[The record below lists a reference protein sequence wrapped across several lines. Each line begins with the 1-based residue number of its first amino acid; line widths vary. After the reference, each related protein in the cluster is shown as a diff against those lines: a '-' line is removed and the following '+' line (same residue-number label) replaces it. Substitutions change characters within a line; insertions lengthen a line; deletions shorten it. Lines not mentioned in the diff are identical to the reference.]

1 MQRGL
6 EQALDR
12 AEEVIARARQRPPER
27 RAPSGEEKSLHEKLY
42 DIYVE
47 ECGREPEDP
56 EELTTSSNLL
66 EKLVSRESLPCL
78 VFSLYPGDKGYS
90 VMLDDKSGSFSETI
104 SLPYGESKLLEYLDA
119 QQLPP
124 VLLDLLST
132 SQMNLFHSGCVIAEI
147 RDYRQCGGLDSPVYK
162 SRHIL
167 LRPTMQTLVCD
178 VEAIASDNPPWTQQD
193 KLTLESQLA
202 LATAEPLCLDSSVAV
217 ACTADRLLFSTN
229 AAPMIQC
236 FKRRQRPNL
245 SLLGELS
252 HQAPPPDFQVLTF
265 AKKIQEG
272 KASQG
277 YSVTITAQ
285 NYVDKWKQ
293 RLCDLNLPSEIDAD
307 KYATGKTG
315 PLPGDVPRHCWP
327 PLVLEYDCLFDLEKE
342 IQAPEI
348 DPSIVLLGND
358 PLWCDMVDPP
368 KFLLQSEKHPTHIAT
383 GDHSGSLRARSKTD
397 SGRAVSTCQESV
409 QSTAAYA
416 GKMASGPSVSGSV
429 SQPLPGAK
437 PKHPMTS
444 VLKESSAST
453 KEVSPEAPLFTLA
466 ASSGQCS
473 SGQDLPV
480 LQDSSSWTFPPLAPG
495 AMPARL
501 SQTCGVSLREIS
513 SLLPPAQPLDNA
525 SSQGTLM
532 TQNPASSTS
541 LEVVSVTG
549 PAQQAPVLVSGSQ
562 PMLQSP
568 TDSLAPGGILLHDLV
583 SPEGL
588 QPSTSLGGSQSP
600 AERSVLLDISD
611 LISLILPQLP
621 DGSVISSPQSHSEEL
636 QPQLMLELEL
646 EPEPKPQLQPQPEP
660 NSSSPNPNL
669 NPIPSPI
676 TSLSSVSGF
685 HNSLSTN
692 LNPNWNPNRSPSCIS
707 FYSRP
712 KSNENHNLNSN
723 PSPSPNPNLSCING
737 FYSRPSPNPNPSLSC
752 FSGFHNRPSPNLN
765 PNLNPSCISIHN
777 ASAPHYFS
785 STTACPT
792 GFCPRYTRFLPLCN
806 NSCSPMGTC
815 RGRGLHPV
823 SVVTVAP
830 QASQIPHC
838 GHINSSISRGLPAT
852 SKS

>member
-252 HQAPPPDFQVLTF
+252 HQAPPPDFQ
-265 AKKIQEG
+265 
-272 KASQG
+272 
-277 YSVTITAQ
+277 
-285 NYVDKWKQ
+285 
-293 RLCDLNLPSEIDAD
+293 
-307 KYATGKTG
+307 
-315 PLPGDVPRHCWP
+315 
-327 PLVLEYDCLFDLEKE
+327 
-342 IQAPEI
+342 
-348 DPSIVLLGND
+348 
-358 PLWCDMVDPP
+358 
-368 KFLLQSEKHPTHIAT
+368 
-383 GDHSGSLRARSKTD
+383 
-397 SGRAVSTCQESV
+397 
-409 QSTAAYA
+409 
-416 GKMASGPSVSGSV
+416 
-429 SQPLPGAK
+429 
-437 PKHPMTS
+437 
-444 VLKESSAST
+444 
-453 KEVSPEAPLFTLA
+453 
-466 ASSGQCS
+466 
-473 SGQDLPV
+473 
-480 LQDSSSWTFPPLAPG
+480 
-495 AMPARL
+495 
-501 SQTCGVSLREIS
+501 
-513 SLLPPAQPLDNA
+513 PLDNA

-549 PAQQAPVLVSGSQ
+549 PAQQAPVL
-562 PMLQSP
+562 
-568 TDSLAPGGILLHDLV
+568 
-583 SPEGL
+583 
-588 QPSTSLGGSQSP
+588 
-600 AERSVLLDISD
+600 
-611 LISLILPQLP
+611 
-621 DGSVISSPQSHSEEL
+621 
-636 QPQLMLELEL
+636 
-646 EPEPKPQLQPQPEP
+646 

-792 GFCPRYTRFLPLCN
+792 GFCPRSEQSGVGLAGSAR
-806 NSCSPMGTC
+806 CSGEP
-815 RGRGLHPV
+815 
-823 SVVTVAP
+823 
-830 QASQIPHC
+830 
-838 GHINSSISRGLPAT
+838 
-852 SKS
+852 